1 MYVKLPHQQKSLV
14 MSPVNRI
21 VDNWNYTIV
30 PDLELYDLKPK
41 DEKKMKP
48 MLKMHKTPGPQRPP

>member
-1 MYVKLPHQQKSLV
+1 

-41 DEKKMKP
+41 DEKTMKR
-48 MLKMHKTPGPQRPP
+48 MLNMHKTPNPQRPPQ